1 MDIYINKD
9 GQQYG
14 PYKLDQ
20 VNEYLAQGSFQATD
34 PAWSDGLANWCPL
47 NQIAGVV
54 DPSSPTPPSFDP
66 TTYNPNAAPP
76 PAVASPSPTEAP
88 VTAASVTC
96 PGCQASV
103 APEMLFCATCGYDLQ
118 AGWQD
123 MMTSFPADAPQAEGS
138 ANSGQL
144 LVSTNGPQKLPAP
157 ISSRIIAGIFAP
169 IGLALMVP
177 GCWGLSGPI
186 LGFRKVFGVLL
197 PREGDFSNQSLY
209 IMGGMFIIGLA
220 VMIKSIQGIIGARLC
235 SECKRRITK
244 YDATCPGC
252 KAMFER
258 PT

>member
-14 PYKLDQ
+14 PYTLDQ

-34 PAWSDGLANWCPL
+34 PAWRDGLANWCPL

-123 MMTSFPADAPQAEGS
+123 KMTSYPAEMPQVEYAADPRMIKTGAS
-138 ANSGQL
+138 S
-144 LVSTNGPQKLPAP
+144 PKRLPAP
-157 ISSRIIAGIFAP
+157 VSSIIIAVVG
-169 IGLALMVP
+169 GLL
-177 GCWGLSGPI
+177 CLGL
-186 LGFRKVFGVLL
+186 LVFGVISFGAGFSKGLNYYAVGMGVVFILL
-197 PREGDFSNQSLY
+197 GVAGAGQSIRALV
-209 IMGGMFIIGLA
+209 G
-220 VMIKSIQGIIGARLC
+220 SRLC

-244 YDATCPGC
+244 NDATCPGC